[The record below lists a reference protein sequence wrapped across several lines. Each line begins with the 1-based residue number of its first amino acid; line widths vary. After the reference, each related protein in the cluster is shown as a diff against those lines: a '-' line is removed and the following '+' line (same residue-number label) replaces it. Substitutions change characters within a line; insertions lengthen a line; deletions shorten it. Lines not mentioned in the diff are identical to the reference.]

1 MAKITIQ
8 LDVLNSKEIVRNR
21 KGKLVGFVASIFMK
35 EEDLKRKIEE
45 KITEDI
51 VRGLKE
57 TLHQRLKEE
66 GVAAS
71 LKISVIE

>member
-8 LDVLNSKEIVRNR
+8 IDVLNSKEIVKEK
-21 KGKLVGFVASIFMK
+21 KGRLLGLFASIFMK

-45 KITEDI
+45 KISEDI
-51 VRGLKE
+51 INGLKE
-57 TLHQRLKEE
+57 TLDKRFKEE

-71 LKISVIE
+71 LRISVDE